1 MFGPTNRAT
10 DVAAL
15 LEEGLRDGT
24 IDLFRSEDLSGRFS
38 PQATKKESGSR
49 ALHLVAQIAL
59 AIILAIALVTS
70 IALAILPSPGHAA
83 RRATDVDKGP
93 LPPRCWP
100 CASGG

>member
-1 MFGPTNRAT
+1 MFAPTNRAA

-24 IDLFRSEDLSGRFS
+24 IDLFRSEHLSRHVS

-49 ALHLVAQIAL
+49 VPHLVAQITL

-70 IALAILPSPGHAA
+70 VALAILPSPGHAA
-83 RRATDVDKGP
+83 RRPTNVDQGP

-100 CASGG
+100 CAPGG